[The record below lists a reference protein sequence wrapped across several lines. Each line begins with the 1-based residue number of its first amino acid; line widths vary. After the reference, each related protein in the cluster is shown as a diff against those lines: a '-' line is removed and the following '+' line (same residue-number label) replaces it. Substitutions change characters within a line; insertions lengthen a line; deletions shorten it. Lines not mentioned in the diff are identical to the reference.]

1 MVARA
6 AGQVA
11 RAGRAGITHAKT
23 PVTAVVEEARQAGL
37 LDGDRAE
44 HLSFRAPSALVEAA
58 KRETGIRSTT
68 ELGIA
73 ALAALAQPDPVAAF
87 LRRTRGKLAGL
98 PPIEP

>member
-1 MVARA
+1 MVVRA
-6 AGQVA
+6 VGQ
-11 RAGRAGITHAKT
+11 AGRSDARRARS
-23 PVTAVVEEARQAGL
+23 PVAVIVEEARQAGL

-58 KRETGIRSTT
+58 KRETGISSTT

-73 ALAALAQPDPVAAF
+73 ALAALAQSDPVAAF